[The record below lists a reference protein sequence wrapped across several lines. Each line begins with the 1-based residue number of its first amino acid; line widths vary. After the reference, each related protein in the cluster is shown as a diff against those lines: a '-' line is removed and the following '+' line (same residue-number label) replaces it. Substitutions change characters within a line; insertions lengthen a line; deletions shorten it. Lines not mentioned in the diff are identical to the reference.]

1 LKSGLIS
8 VANTKPMETRQGNQ
22 MKILRYLLRTLLTLS
37 LLFAA
42 ISMSNGQPLVINEL
56 MSSNN
61 SFILDEDGDD
71 SDWIE
76 VYNTTND
83 VIDLSGYFLSDK
95 DGNPQGWAFPDTIIQ
110 PKHFLLVFASGKNRA
125 TAGSELHTNFSIK
138 ASGEP
143 VLISHLGE
151 VVHRMPPINLE
162 TNTSYGL
169 ENDGRAPFV
178 VFYEP
183 TPGASNNQAPVAAS
197 VFFSKQGGIY
207 QNTFALSIFCDSDQA
222 SIYYTTDGTSP
233 TTSSYLYTGQ
243 LQLSTGLCSG
253 ANISQMPIYPPGS
266 FKPPPPG
273 TVPKAVVI
281 RAVAFDQ
288 NGNQISDVVSN
299 SYFIHDLGINHNQL
313 PIISICAEH
322 DDLFDFETGIFV
334 PGKHW
339 DANEPTWTG
348 NYYQRGRE
356 WEREIN
362 LEYHEQNKV
371 GINHRAGLRTHGGN
385 GRRLSQKGMR
395 LYARDE
401 YGASYF
407 EHPFFEDKPIVNY
420 KRLVLKPFYA
430 SWSQTGIE
438 DYVSLKMARNLNV
451 DHVGTQAVVVYLNGE
466 YWGIYYLQERIDSR
480 YIEGNYGVERDM
492 VDLIGNWHGMIEY
505 GENKDFLA
513 LYDFI
518 EQHDLGIGSNYE
530 TVSKW
535 MDIDNFIDYQLFEI
549 YIANADWPGNNMKC
563 WRERDSEGKWRWIYF
578 DGDAAL
584 QNYKFDGFSQALK
597 TSGYGYPTKS
607 TATLFLWKLLEN
619 DGFKSQFLNRLQEL
633 LNNQLSYSGTNPIY
647 QEAIENMSSE
657 IQRQINRFSFPND
670 YDRWYN
676 KVLKTKEFLTMRN
689 CIIANQVSKVFN
701 ERITVGNCNYEEVA
715 VTELGLYPN
724 PNHGEFTITFYSS
737 EAAPAYIKIH
747 NPLGREVASFN
758 QVIPKGENTLTYHL
772 KDIPNGLLFVSVG
785 TEKQLF
791 GTTMIKLGR

>member
-1 LKSGLIS
+1 
-8 VANTKPMETRQGNQ
+8 M
-22 MKILRYLLRTLLTLS
+22 RYLLRTLLIVS
-37 LLFAA
+37 LLFPT
-42 ISMSNGQPLVINEL
+42 ISDSNGQTLVINEL
-56 MSSNN
+56 MSSN
-61 SFILDEDGDD
+61 SAFVFDEDGDD

-83 VIDLSGYFLSDK
+83 VIDLLGYFLSDD
-95 DGNPQGWAFPDTIIQ
+95 DGNPQRWAFPDTLIQ
-110 PKHFLLVFASGKNRA
+110 PKQFLLVFASGKNRA
-125 TAGSELHTNFSIK
+125 TAGKEMHTNFSIK

-143 VLISHLGE
+143 VLISHLGV
-151 VVHRMPPINLE
+151 VVHRMPPISLE

-183 TPGASNNQAPVAAS
+183 TPGASNNQAPMAAS
-197 VFFSKQGGIY
+197 VHFSKQGGIY

-222 SIYYTTDGTSP
+222 SIYYTTNGSSP
-233 TTSSYLYTGQ
+233 TTNSHLFTDQ

-253 ANISQMPIYPPGS
+253 ANISQVPIYPPGS

-281 RAVAFDQ
+281 RAAAFDQ
-288 NGNQISDVVSN
+288 NGRQISDVVSN
-299 SYFIHDLGINHNQL
+299 SYFISDLGINHHQL

-322 DDLFDFETGIFV
+322 NDLFDFETGIFV
-334 PGKHW
+334 PGLHW
-339 DANEPTWTG
+339 DANEPNWTG

-362 LEYHEQNKV
+362 LEYYDQNM
-371 GINHRAGLRTHGGN
+371 GAINHKAGLRTHGGN
-385 GRRLSQKGMR
+385 GRRFSQKGMR
-395 LYARDE
+395 LYARDD
-401 YGASYF
+401 YGTSYF
-407 EHPFFEDKPIVNY
+407 EHPFFEDNPIDSY

-438 DYVSLKMARNLNV
+438 DYVTLKMARNLNV
-451 DHVGTQAVVVYLNGE
+451 DLVGTQAVVVYLNGE
-466 YWGIYYLQERIDSR
+466 YWGIYYLQERIDDR
-480 YIEGNYGVERDM
+480 YIEANHGVKRNG

-513 LYDFI
+513 LYDYI
-518 EQHDLGIGSNYE
+518 ENNDLSIGSNYE

-549 YIANADWPGNNMKC
+549 FIANKDWPENNMKC

-584 QNYKFDGFSQALK
+584 QKYRFDSFSQALNRA
-597 TSGYGYPTKS
+597 GEGFPNNP

-619 DGFKSQFLNRLQEL
+619 DGFKSDFLNRLQEL
-633 LNNQLSYSGTNPIY
+633 LNNQLSYSETNPIY
-647 QEAIENMSSE
+647 QKAIEDIAKE
-657 IQRQINRFSFPND
+657 IQRQITRFSFPED
-670 YDRWYN
+670 YDRWYT
-676 KVLKTKEFLTMRN
+676 KVLETKEFLTKRK
-689 CIIANQVSKVFN
+689 CIISDQVRKVFN
-701 ERITVGNCNYEEVA
+701 ERIRVGNCTYEEVL

-724 PNHGEFTITFYSS
+724 PNNGNFSIRFYSS
-737 EAAPAYIKIH
+737 ETAPAYIKIF
-747 NPLGREVASFN
+747 NQLGQEVASFD
-758 QVIPKGENTLTYHL
+758 QVIPKGEITLTYNL

-785 TEKQLF
+785 TGKQLF
-791 GTTMIKLGR
+791 GTKMIKLERRLP